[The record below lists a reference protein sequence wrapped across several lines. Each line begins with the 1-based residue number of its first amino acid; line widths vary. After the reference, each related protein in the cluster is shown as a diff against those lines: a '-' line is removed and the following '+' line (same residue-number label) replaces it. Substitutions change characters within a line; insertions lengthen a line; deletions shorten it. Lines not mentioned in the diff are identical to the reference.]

1 MRRRRDIPVSR
12 ICPVCGREIL
22 ELDGITVNAAIAPMV
37 REEKRKGWNAIG
49 MDGQW
54 LSRMRTPQGEEEPE
68 VYGHW
73 LHDLHYREAGRCQR

>member
-12 ICPVCGREIL
+12 LCPVCGHEIL
-22 ELDGITVNAAIAPMV
+22 ELDGITVNARWTPMV
-37 REEKRKGWNAIG
+37 RAEGKGWNAIG

-54 LSRMRTPQGEEEPE
+54 LSHMRTPRGEEEPE

-73 LHDLHYREAGRCQR
+73 LHDLHYREAGRCRR